1 MRGLVSLQSISLAI
15 VICALEAPAEPIRFD
30 TLCYVGT
37 ASRLSDGGARLTDN
51 KDGGGIDPPA
61 GAIWL
66 PQPVPVS
73 SGFVLSFGFRM
84 SEGAGWPDPDGLQV
98 GADGLAFVIQ
108 NSAAGSG
115 ALGRGAGGL
124 GYMYIENSLA
134 VELDTYQNA
143 DWYGDPDGNH
153 VSVQTRGRD
162 FNVPHHV
169 AFDHGSEG
177 LWLEEGWGRW
187 VQATGDPSLKAVSVE
202 RKLNDGE
209 IQQAQI
215 AYNPGNLTMYLNN
228 DRLFSIGLDLA
239 TLLALQ
245 GGGDAYIGFTAGTRY
260 GYQNH
265 DILSIDFTPVP
276 EPATWMLLSGG
287 LLVLLCAARKRCG
300 IPMAGPISD
309 RPRSATGMFR
319 R

>member
-1 MRGLVSLQSISLAI
+1 MHRLVSVLSISLAI

-37 ASRLSDGGARLTDN
+37 AFRLSEGGARLTGN
-51 KDGGGIDPPA
+51 QDGGGMDPPA

-108 NSAAGSG
+108 NSAGGSA

-124 GYMYIENSLA
+124 GYMYLENSLA

-143 DWYGDPDGNH
+143 YWYGDPDGNH
-153 VSVQTRGRD
+153 VSVQTRGTD

-169 AFDHGSEG
+169 AFDDGSNG
-177 LWLEEGWGRW
+177 LWLHEEWGAW
-187 VQATGDPSLKAVSVE
+187 VPAAGDPSLKTVSVE

-209 IQQAQI
+209 LQQAQI
-215 AYNPGNLTMYLNN
+215 VYDPGSLTMYLNQA
-228 DRLFSIGLDLA
+228 RLFSISLDLPSV
-239 TLLALQ
+239 LALRD
-245 GGGDAYIGFTAGTRY
+245 GTDAYLGFTAGTRY

-265 DILSIDFTPVP
+265 DILWIDLTPVP
-276 EPATWMLLSGG
+276 EPSTWVLLSGG
-287 LLVLLCAARKRCG
+287 LLALLGAGRKRPEARGNGPAPDRRLPAAR
-300 IPMAGPISD
+300 AGC
-309 RPRSATGMFR
+309 
-319 R
+319 

>member
-1 MRGLVSLQSISLAI
+1 MRRFVILASVVPALLVI
-15 VICALEAPAEPIRFD
+15 ALEARAGPIPFD
-30 TLCYVGT
+30 SLVYVGS
-37 ASRLSDGGARLTDN
+37 ASRLSDGGARLTGNQD
-51 KDGGGIDPPA
+51 DGGIDPPA
-61 GAIWL
+61 GAVWL
-66 PQPVPVS
+66 PQPMPVS
-73 SGFVLSFGFRM
+73 SGFVLSFEFRM
-84 SEGAGWPDPDGLQV
+84 SEGAGWPDPDGLQL

-124 GYMYIENSLA
+124 GYMYIANSLA
-134 VELDTYQNA
+134 VELDTYRNA
-143 DWYGDPDGNH
+143 YWYGDPDGNH
-153 VSVQTRGRD
+153 VSVQTRGTD

-169 AFDHGSEG
+169 AFDHGSDG

-187 VQATGDPSLKAVSVE
+187 VPAAADPSLKTVSVE

-215 AYNPGNLTMYLNN
+215 VYNPGNLTMYLNN

-287 LLVLLCAARKRCG
+287 LLVLLCAARKRGG
-300 IPMAGPISD
+300 ISTAGPNSD
-309 RPRSATGMFR
+309 RPRSATGTFR